1 MSDFTPIE
9 TQEEFDKAIKSRL
22 AQKDREMSEKY
33 KGYLSPDE
41 SKAMKADFEKQ
52 IEDANKLVKEAND
65 KLSTFDKTVSE
76 LTQRAEKAETKVL
89 KTQIANEKHLPI
101 ELADRLIG
109 NTKEELEADADNL
122 SGIIK
127 PSGKGAPPLY
137 TGTQKAAST
146 SVEAGMA
153 DFVQAINAQLAN
165 N

>member
-1 MSDFTPIE
+1 MSDFNPIE
-9 TQEEFDKAIKSRL
+9 TQEEFDKAIKARL
-22 AQKDREMSEKY
+22 AQKDRELAEKY

-41 SKAMKADFEKQ
+41 AEVMKADFKKQ
-52 IEDANKLVKEAND
+52 IEEANKSVKEANE

-76 LTQRAEKAETKVL
+76 LTQRAEKAETTVL
-89 KTQIANEKHLPI
+89 KTKIANEKNLPI

-109 NTKEELEADADNL
+109 NTEEELKADADSL

-127 PSGKGAPPLY
+127 PTGKGAPPLY
-137 TGTQKAAST
+137 SGTQKAAST

-153 DFVQAINAQLAN
+153 DFVQAINAQLN

>member
-1 MSDFTPIE
+1 MSDFNPIE
-9 TQEEFDKAIKSRL
+9 TQEEFDKAIKARL
-22 AQKDREMSEKY
+22 AQKDRELAEKY

-41 SKAMKADFEKQ
+41 AEAMKADFKKQ
-52 IEDANKLVKEAND
+52 IEEANKSVKEANE

-76 LTQRAEKAETKVL
+76 LTQRAEKAETTVL
-89 KTQIANEKHLPI
+89 KTKIANEKNLPI

-109 NTKEELEADADNL
+109 NTEEELKADADSL

-127 PSGKGAPPLY
+127 PTGKGAPPLY
-137 TGTQKAAST
+137 SGTQKAAST

-153 DFVQAINAQLAN
+153 DFVQAINAQLN

>member
-33 KGYLSPDE
+33 KAYLSPDE
-41 SKAMKADFEKQ
+41 AKAMKADFEKQ

-137 TGTQKAAST
+137 KAAST